1 MPAENW
7 AFAEFSSFPIS
18 KTFTSD
24 IDLIGPEL
32 ATIRRLA
39 DHDA

>member
-7 AFAEFSSFPIS
+7 AFAEFSSFPHQQN
-18 KTFTSD
+18 FTSD
-24 IDLIGPEL
+24 TDLIGPDV
-32 ATIRRLA
+32 ATIRTMA